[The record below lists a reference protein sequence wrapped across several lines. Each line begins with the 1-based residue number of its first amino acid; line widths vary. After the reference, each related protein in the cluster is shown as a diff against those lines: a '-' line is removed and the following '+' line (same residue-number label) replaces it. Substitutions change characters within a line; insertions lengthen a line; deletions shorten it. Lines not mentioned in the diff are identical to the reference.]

1 MSVSRGANNY
11 SFGFT
16 YPCLIYNYMDERQK
30 KVKVDLLVQ
39 LLEPDQFSIK
49 FNDTGAENLVST
61 RLLDFFTNTNR
72 LAIIDTKLNANPSKV
87 VTFEKCV
94 TKLGVDTDHAED
106 IFCPPPLSVS
116 SCHSSVIQKIPIE
129 PEAQF
134 FESWRLDTGK
144 ADHRNAHQYYI
155 VLMVELEAAEKPRI
169 IVTQKRMKVFEKP
182 TR

>member
-1 MSVSRGANNY
+1 
-11 SFGFT
+11 
-16 YPCLIYNYMDERQK
+16 MDERQK

-106 IFCPPPLSVS
+106 IFCPLPPQRIKLPFK
-116 SCHSSVIQKIPIE
+116 C
-129 PEAQF
+129 
-134 FESWRLDTGK
+134 DTKNSNRARG
-144 ADHRNAHQYYI
+144 
-155 VLMVELEAAEKPRI
+155 P
-169 IVTQKRMKVFEKP
+169 VF
-182 TR
+182 

>member
-1 MSVSRGANNY
+1 
-11 SFGFT
+11 
-16 YPCLIYNYMDERQK
+16 MDERQK

-49 FNDTGAENLVST
+49 FNDTGAKNLVST

-106 IFCPPPLSVS
+106 IFCPPPPQRIKLPFK
-116 SCHSSVIQKIPIE
+116 C
-129 PEAQF
+129 
-134 FESWRLDTGK
+134 DTKNSNRARGP
-144 ADHRNAHQYYI
+144 
-155 VLMVELEAAEKPRI
+155 VFLELEARYGKG
-169 IVTQKRMKVFEKP
+169 
-182 TR
+182 